1 MIIWSGQGRLAG
13 IIFLAAVGILFLFGL
28 DDKRALLFGSILAA
42 PFIWIIGRNLN
53 KPEERFDRKTQQ
65 KVIYKNNHSMFGVP
79 VQYWAIIYV
88 VLSFVYFLA

>member
-13 IIFLAAVGILFLFGL
+13 IVFLAAVGIMYLFGLGDDKAFLFGSL
-28 DDKRALLFGSILAA
+28 LAA

-53 KPEERFDRKTQQ
+53 KPEEHVDRKIRQT
-65 KVIYKNNHSMFGVP
+65 VIYRNLHSMFGVP
-79 VQYWAIIYV
+79 MQYWAIIYV

>member
-13 IIFLAAVGILFLFGL
+13 IIFLAAVGIMYLFGL
-28 DDKRALLFGSILAA
+28 GDDKAFLFGSILAA
-42 PFIWIIGRNLN
+42 PFIWIIGRNMN
-53 KPEERFDRKTQQ
+53 QPEERFDRKKQQ
-65 KVIYKNNHSMFGVP
+65 TVIYKNHHSMFGVP